1 MMKKIDKL
9 INDFYSQLLIDV
21 VMLGSNYYLYDNE
34 EKIKAGIKSMLY
46 RKGNKGY
53 MFRVCQFYTE
63 YYFQVDHTKLINAY
77 LLHCFVYTKNSTSS
91 YSFNLNKYI

>member
-1 MMKKIDKL
+1 MNKL
-9 INDFYSQLLIDV
+9 EKLTNDFYSQLIADV
-21 VMLGSNYYLYDNE
+21 EVLGISYYLYDSE
-34 EKIKAGIKSMLY
+34 ENIKARIKSMLY

-63 YYFQVDHTKLINAY
+63 YYFQIDHTKLINAY

-91 YSFNLNKYI
+91 YPFNLYKYI

>member
-1 MMKKIDKL
+1 MNKL
-9 INDFYSQLLIDV
+9 ESLTNDFYSQLIADV
-21 VMLGSNYYLYDNE
+21 EVLGSNYYLYDSE
-34 EKIKAGIKSMLY
+34 EKIKDRIKSMLY

-63 YYFQVDHTKLINAY
+63 YYFQIDHTKLINAY

-91 YSFNLNKYI
+91 YPFNLHKYI